1 MPPALAAPAPGLLS
15 PGVDIAAAVFGP
27 RIAGFRVLVPVAPAL
42 PLPAGC
48 AQATIRLVRMPGAPG
63 AFSLCNAFIRTP
75 AGAPVFGLAGL
86 GIPDTPDACGLAL
99 PGADSIGST
108 AFLKTHRA
116 LAATGLGLAFAA
128 ARAEPACRALLGSAP
143 MALSV
148 IGASL
153 AGVAVRQGR
162 CLLDR
167 WMNDVGGPAGAGE
180 RTRCAITGGSAV
192 AAAPDPKWHGNRSTG
207 RLTSSR
213 VLCKQ

>member
-1 MPPALAAPAPGLLS
+1 MPPALAAPAPGLPS

-27 RIAGFRVLVPVAPAL
+27 RIAGFRVSFPVAPAL
-42 PLPAGC
+42 PLPAGY
-48 AQATIRLVRMPGAPG
+48 AQPTIRLVRMPGAPG
-63 AFSLCNAFIRTP
+63 AFSLCDAFIRTP

-116 LAATGLGLAFAA
+116 LTA
-128 ARAEPACRALLGSAP
+128 ARLRTMVSTARADTLGAALFGSPP
-143 MALSV
+143 MALA
-148 IGASL
+148 IAGASL
-153 AGVAVRQGR
+153 VGVAVRHGR

-180 RTRCAITGGSAV
+180 NSRWAPTGVSAV
-192 AAAPDPKWHGNRSTG
+192 AAEPDPRWHGNRSTG

-213 VLCKQ
+213 VLCKL

>member
-1 MPPALAAPAPGLLS
+1 MPPALAAPAPGLPS
-15 PGVDIAAAVFGP
+15 PGVDIAAAVFRP
-27 RIAGFRVLVPVAPAL
+27 RIAGFGVLGPVAPAL
-42 PLPAGC
+42 PRPAGC
-48 AQATIRLVRMPGAPG
+48 AQPTIRLVRMPGAPG
-63 AFSLCNAFIRTP
+63 AFSLCNASVRTP

-108 AFLKTHRA
+108 AFFEATFA
-116 LAATGLGLAFAA
+116 LAAARLRTMVST
-128 ARAEPACRALLGSAP
+128 ARADTLGAALFGSEP

-153 AGVAVRQGR
+153 VGVAVRHGR

-180 RTRCAITGGSAV
+180 RTRWAPTGGSAV
-192 AAAPDPKWHGNRSTG
+192 AAEPDPRWHGNRSIG

-213 VLCKQ
+213 VPCRQ